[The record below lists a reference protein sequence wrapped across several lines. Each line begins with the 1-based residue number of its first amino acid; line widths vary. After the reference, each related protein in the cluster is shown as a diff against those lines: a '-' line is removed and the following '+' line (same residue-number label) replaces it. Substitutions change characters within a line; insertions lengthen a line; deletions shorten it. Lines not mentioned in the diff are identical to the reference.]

1 MTKNNECKMNAEA
14 YGSQCRLDTSVKPE
28 YDKRGEYGRS
38 MTEMLGTLAII
49 GVLSIGGIA
58 GYSYGMDKY
67 RANETINDVNLRGI
81 DLIRQVSMGQSLSL
95 SEWSKKSKAGYDISE
110 PVLSAEGDAYFT
122 ISGMPKRVCEM
133 IYQAIQNNPT
143 TKIEINKA
151 TNGDAS
157 DCNKDENNTMGFFFN
172 QNSKISA
179 PSDPTEPSPTP
190 HCSEIASIQ
199 SSNNPGCP
207 AAHCDDTGLKV
218 IFYADWMSCRALE
231 CNWHAVFEG
240 WYCME

>member
-14 YGSQCRLDTSVKPE
+14 YGSQCRLDTSVRPE

-67 RANETINDVNLRGI
+67 RANETINDINLRGI
-81 DLIRQVSMGQSLSL
+81 DLIRQAAMGQTLSL
-95 SEWSKKSKAGYDISE
+95 SEWSKKSKAGYDIGE

-122 ISGMPKRVCEM
+122 ISGVPKRVCEM
-133 IYQAIQNNPT
+133 VYETIQNNQT
-143 TKIEINKA
+143 IAIEINEA

-157 DCNKDENNTMGFFFN
+157 DCNKDENNTIGFFFN
-172 QNSKISA
+172 QNNN
-179 PSDPTEPSPTP
+179 TEPSPNP
-190 HCSEIASIQ
+190 SCSEIASRQ
-199 SSNNPGCP
+199 SSKNPGCP
-207 AAHCDDTGLKV
+207 AAHCDDTGLYV
-218 IFYADWMSCRALE
+218 IFYARWMSCRALQ
-231 CNWHAVFEG
+231 CNWDAKYKD
-240 WYCME
+240 WWCME